1 MLKRT
6 MERLERIETRLQMKH
21 DYLPSL
27 PDVSN
32 DSFSE
37 VYNGTEME
45 SPNLINPE
53 EVIRKYRSF
62 VVPSKLPKLSVKLAR
77 EAFIGDNIMT
87 KSTVQ
92 GQGSRGL
99 QALPPDKLGKV
110 QSVIKELSCPRFFTQ
125 EIDFEECWKSCL
137 KSLGQA
143 CKNLRVSKRSQRN

>member
-1 MLKRT
+1 MICSFTAFALGVQYMLKRT

-110 QSVIKELSCPRFFTQ
+110 QSVIKELVVL
-125 EIDFEECWKSCL
+125 DFSPKKLIL
-137 KSLGQA
+137 KNAGSHA
-143 CKNLRVSKRSQRN
+143 STP